1 MKIPNNSRRVISL
14 KSWSQTLTVG
24 VLLIPGVVL
33 LGWALGVETLK
44 RILPGLVAMNPVSAV
59 CFLLLGSSLWLAGPE
74 PGTRKR
80 RQIGRACACVVLL
93 ISLLVLARYLFG
105 WNVAVD
111 RLLFR
116 ASLADNKMAPNTAL
130 NFLFISL
137 AALLLDVQ
145 TRRGRPTE
153 YLTATVSAIALIAL
167 IGYSYQVSTLYG
179 VGHAIPMALHT
190 ATTFLAFSLA
200 LLFARPDRGLMAQIS
215 GDDVGGGMI
224 RRLLLVI
231 VGVPLILGWLIL
243 GGVRTHFYDPAFG
256 FTLFVV
262 LVIASVSVVVW
273 NHAML
278 LQRGDEERR
287 VSEARF
293 RTVVM
298 NIPNV
303 VFSLDSEGAFTLSE
317 GRGLETL
324 ELQPGQVVGQ
334 SAFDVYRD
342 EPTVLSAL
350 RAALKG
356 EIVAWTSQTRD
367 LFFET
372 QCTPLRHPNGEVIE
386 IVGVSS
392 NVTERRQVEAALRK
406 AKEAAEATTRTKSE
420 FLANMSH
427 EIRTPMNGII
437 GMTDLTLDT
446 ELTVEQREY
455 LDMVKSSADSLLC
468 LLNDI
473 LDFSKIEAG
482 KLDLDPID
490 FDLRDSLGD
499 AMKTLAL
506 RAYSKGLE
514 LAYHVPQE
522 VPDALIG
529 DPGRLR
535 QILVNLTGN
544 AIKFTERGEVV
555 VDVEIVSQTG
565 DEVELHFSVRD
576 TGIGIPPE
584 RQKAVFEAFTQAD
597 NSTTRQYGG
606 TGLGLAIS
614 GQLTQLM
621 GGRIW
626 VESEVGKGSVFQFTA
641 RFVVQKNPVPKT
653 APPSLDHFRNLPV
666 LVVDDNRINRRILAE
681 MLNQWGMRP
690 TLAEDALSALV
701 ALEQAAARA
710 EPFTLALL
718 DCMMPS
724 MDGFDLVLQIKE
736 RPALADIRMIM
747 LSSAD
752 RRSDAARCRE
762 LGVAAYL
769 TKPLKQSELL
779 NRIASVLGD
788 GGAAE
793 SCVPAATPPTPPVNQ
808 RSLQIL
814 LAEDNVVNQRLAATV
829 LEKRGHV
836 VVVAPDG
843 NQAVAHW
850 ERQPFDV
857 ILMDVQMP
865 EMDGFE
871 ATAAIREAERQ
882 TGKHIPIVAMT
893 AHAMTGTS
901 ERCLAAGMDGYVS
914 KPLQVSELLRI
925 LDMLL
930 PPTTPADMAPE
941 PEVAPP
947 AREDEPGVEPAIDP
961 EAALARV
968 EGDRELLH
976 EIIGLFLDEAPV
988 RMGEIRVAISD
999 RNGNALE
1006 RAAHSL
1012 KGSVGYFNA
1021 PRAYEAALR
1030 LESIGRDGDWADVES
1045 AGAALEQA
1053 LTRVMQALTALG
1065 AEG

>member
-1 MKIPNNSRRVISL
+1 MKLPNNSCRVVSL
-14 KSWSQTLTVG
+14 KSWSHALTVC
-24 VLLIPGVVL
+24 VLLIPATVL
-33 LGWALGVETLK
+33 LGWAIHAETLK
-44 RILPGLVAMNPVSAV
+44 RVLPGLVAMNPVSAV
-59 CFLLLGSSLWLAGPE
+59 CFLLLGASLWLAGPE
-74 PGTRKR
+74 TGTEKR
-80 RQIGRACACVVLL
+80 RQAGRACAGFVLL

-116 ASLADNKMAPNTAL
+116 ASLAGNTMAPNTAL
-130 NFLFISL
+130 NFLFVSL
-137 AALLLDVQ
+137 AALLLDAE

-167 IGYSYQVSTLYG
+167 IGYAYKVSTLYG
-179 VGHAIPMALHT
+179 VGHAIPMAVHT

-200 LLFARPDRGLMAQIS
+200 LLFARPDRGLMAQIA
-215 GDDVGGGMI
+215 GDDIGGVMI
-224 RRLLLVI
+224 RRLLGVI
-231 VGVPLILGWLIL
+231 VGLPLILGGLIL
-243 GGVRTHFYDPAFG
+243 SGVRAHFYDPAFG

-278 LQRGDEERR
+278 IQRGDEERR

-293 RTVVM
+293 RTVVT

-303 VFSLDSEGAFTLSE
+303 VFSLDSQGVFTLSE
-317 GRGLETL
+317 GRGLEAL
-324 ELQPGQVVGQ
+324 GLRPGQVVGQ

-342 EPTVLSAL
+342 DPPVISAL

-356 EIVAWTSQTRD
+356 EVVAWTSQARG

-372 QCTPLRHPNGEVIE
+372 QCTPLRHPSGEVIE
-386 IVGVSS
+386 IIGVSS
-392 NVTERRQVEAALRK
+392 NATERRQVEAALRE

-490 FDLRDSLGD
+490 FELRDSLGD

-514 LAYHVPQE
+514 LAYHVPPE

-535 QILVNLTGN
+535 QIVVNLTGN

-555 VDVEIVSQTG
+555 IDVKIVSQTE
-565 DEVELHFSVRD
+565 DEAELHFAVSD

-641 RFVVQKNPVPKT
+641 RFGIQKNPVPKT
-653 APPSLDHFRNLPV
+653 APPSLDHLRNLPV

-690 TLAEDALSALV
+690 ALAEDAPSALA

-710 EPFTLALL
+710 EPFPLALL
-718 DCMMPS
+718 DCMMPN
-724 MDGFDLVLQIKE
+724 MDGFDLVLQINE
-736 RPALADIRMIM
+736 RPALADVKMIM

-779 NRIASVLGD
+779 TRIGSVLGEG
-788 GGAAE
+788 GGAE
-793 SCVPAATPPTPPVNQ
+793 SRLPLAAPSAPPVNG
-808 RSLQIL
+808 RSLRIL
-814 LAEDNVVNQRLAATV
+814 LAEDNTVNQKLAVTV

-836 VVVAPDG
+836 VTVAPDG
-843 NQAVAHW
+843 KQAVADW

-882 TGKHIPIVAMT
+882 TGTHIPIVAMT
-893 AHAMTGTS
+893 AHAMKGTS

-914 KPLQVSELLRI
+914 KPLQVSELVRT
-925 LDMLL
+925 LDAL
-930 PPTTPADMAPE
+930 TPSTAPAEAE
-941 PEVAPP
+941 PEPP
-947 AREDEPGVEPAIDP
+947 AREDETVVDEPAIDP
-961 EAALARV
+961 DAALARV
-968 EGDRELLH
+968 EGDRELLQ
-976 EIIGLFLDEAPV
+976 EIIGLFLEEAPL
-988 RMGEIRVAISD
+988 RMGEIRAAISD
-999 RNGNALE
+999 RNANALE

-1012 KGSVGYFNA
+1012 KGSVSYFGA

-1030 LESIGRDGDWADVES
+1030 LESLGREGDWRDVDS

-1053 LTRVMQALTALG
+1053 LARVTQALTTLG
-1065 AEG
+1065 TER

>member
-14 KSWSQTLTVG
+14 KSWSQVLTVG

-59 CFLLLGSSLWLAGPE
+59 CFLLLGASLWLAGPE
-74 PGTRKR
+74 PGLEKR
-80 RQIGRACACVVLL
+80 RRMGHACAFVVLL

-105 WNVAVD
+105 WDVAVD

-116 ASLADNKMAPNTAL
+116 NSLADNKMAPNTAL
-130 NFLFISL
+130 SFLLISL

-153 YLTATVSAIALIAL
+153 YLTATVSAVALIAL
-167 IGYSYQVSTLYG
+167 IGYAYQVSTLYG

-190 ATTFLAFSLA
+190 AATFLAFSLA
-200 LLFARPDRGLMAQIS
+200 LLLARPDRGLMAQIA
-215 GDDVGGGMI
+215 GDDVGGAMI

-243 GGVRTHFYDPAFG
+243 GGVRAGFYDPAFG

-262 LVIASVSVVVW
+262 LVILSVSVVVW
-273 NHAML
+273 KHARL
-278 LQRGDEERR
+278 LQRGDAERR

-293 RTVVM
+293 RTVVT

-303 VFSLDSEGAFTLSE
+303 VFSLDSEGVFTLSE
-317 GRGLETL
+317 GRGLEAL
-324 ELQPGQVVGQ
+324 GLQPGQVVGQ
-334 SAFDVYRD
+334 SAFELYRD
-342 EPTVLSAL
+342 EPTVISAL
-350 RAALKG
+350 RAALRG
-356 EIVAWTSQTRD
+356 EIVAWTSQTRGM
-367 LFFET
+367 FFET
-372 QCTPLRHPNGEVIE
+372 QCTPLRHPGGEVIE
-386 IVGVSS
+386 IIGVSS
-392 NVTERRQVEAALRK
+392 NATERRQVEEALRK
-406 AKEAAEATTRTKSE
+406 AKEAAEASTRTKSE

-506 RAYSKGLE
+506 RADSKGLE
-514 LAYHVPQE
+514 LAYHVPPE

-555 VDVEIVSQTG
+555 VDVEIVSQTEG
-565 DEVELHFSVRD
+565 EVELHFAVSD
-576 TGIGIPPE
+576 TGIGIPPK

-641 RFVVQKNPVPKT
+641 RFGIQKNPVPKT
-653 APPSLDHFRNLPV
+653 APPSLSQLQNLPV

-690 TLAEDALSALV
+690 TLAEDAPSALV
-701 ALEQAAARA
+701 ALEQAEARA

-718 DCMMPS
+718 DCMMPG

-736 RPALADIRMIM
+736 RPALANLRMIM

-779 NRIASVLGD
+779 NRIASVLG
-788 GGAAE
+788 GGTAE
-793 SCVPAATPPTPPVNQ
+793 SRVPSAALPVPPVNQ

-836 VVVAPDG
+836 VTVAPDG
-843 NQAVAHW
+843 KQAVADW
-850 ERQPFDV
+850 ERQPFDL

-893 AHAMTGTS
+893 AHAMKGTS
-901 ERCLAAGMDGYVS
+901 ERCLEAGMDGYVS
-914 KPLQVSELLRI
+914 KPLQVTELLRI
-925 LDMLL
+925 MDTLL
-930 PPTTPADMAPE
+930 PPAASAEAPAEPE
-941 PEVAPP
+941 PGPP
-947 AREDEPGVEPAIDP
+947 AREDEPAVEPAVDP
-961 EAALARV
+961 DAALARV

-976 EIIGLFLDEAPV
+976 EIIGLFLDEAPE
-988 RMGEIRVAISD
+988 RMGEIRTAISD

-1012 KGSVGYFNA
+1012 KGSVSYFGA
-1021 PRAYEAALR
+1021 PSAYEAALR
-1030 LESIGRDGDWADVES
+1030 LESIGRDRDWADVET
-1045 AGAALEQA
+1045 AGKELEQA
-1053 LTRVMQALTALG
+1053 MALVTQALTTLG

>member
-1 MKIPNNSRRVISL
+1 MKIPNISRRVISL
-14 KSWSQTLTVG
+14 KSGSHALTVC

-33 LGWALGVETLK
+33 LGWALHVETLK

-59 CFLLLGSSLWLAGPE
+59 CFLLLGASLWLAGPE
-74 PGTRKR
+74 PGTQKR
-80 RQIGRACACVVLL
+80 RQRGRACAAAVLL

-130 NFLFISL
+130 NFLLVSL

-167 IGYSYQVSTLYG
+167 IGYAYQISTLYG

-190 ATTFLAFSLA
+190 AATFLAFSLA
-200 LLFARPDRGLMAQIS
+200 LLLARPDRGLMAQIA
-215 GDDVGGGMI
+215 GDDVGGVMI

-243 GGVRTHFYDPAFG
+243 GGVRAGFYDPAFG

-273 NHAML
+273 NHARL
-278 LQRGDEERR
+278 LQRGGEERR

-293 RTVVM
+293 RTVVT

-303 VFSLDSEGAFTLSE
+303 VFSLDSEGIFTLSE
-317 GRGLETL
+317 GRGLEAL
-324 ELQPGQVVGQ
+324 GLQPGQVVGQ
-334 SAFDVYRD
+334 SAFELYQN
-342 EPTVLSAL
+342 EPTVISAL

-356 EIVAWTSQTRD
+356 EIVAWTSQTRG

-372 QCTPLRHPNGEVIE
+372 QCTPLRHPSGEVIE
-386 IVGVSS
+386 IIGVSS
-392 NVTERRQVEAALRK
+392 NATERRQVEEALRK
-406 AKEAAEATTRTKSE
+406 AKEAAEASTRTKSE

-506 RAYSKGLE
+506 RADSKGLE
-514 LAYHVPQE
+514 LAYHVPPE

-535 QILVNLTGN
+535 QIVVNLTGN

-555 VDVEIVSQTG
+555 VDVKIVSQTEG
-565 DEVELHFSVRD
+565 EVELHFAVSD

-614 GQLTQLM
+614 GQLTQFM

-641 RFVVQKNPVPKT
+641 RFGIQKNPVAKT
-653 APPSLDHFRNLPV
+653 ALPSLSDFQDMPV

-681 MLNQWGMRP
+681 MLNQWGMQP
-690 TLAEDALSALV
+690 TLAEDAPSALA
-701 ALEQAAARA
+701 ALEQAEARA

-718 DCMMPS
+718 DCMMPH

-736 RPALADIRMIM
+736 RPALANLRMIM

-779 NRIASVLGD
+779 NRIASVLGG

-793 SCVPAATPPTPPVNQ
+793 SRVPSAAPPASPVNQ
-808 RSLQIL
+808 RPLQIL

-843 NQAVAHW
+843 KQAVSDW
-850 ERQPFDV
+850 KRQPFDV

-882 TGKHIPIVAMT
+882 TGQHIPIVAMT
-893 AHAMTGTS
+893 AHAMKGTS

-930 PPTTPADMAPE
+930 PPAASAGVPAEPE
-941 PEVAPP
+941 PAPP
-947 AREDEPGVEPAIDP
+947 AWEDEPAVEPAVDP
-961 EAALARV
+961 DAALARV

-976 EIIGLFLDEAPV
+976 EIIGLFLGEAPE
-988 RMGEIRVAISD
+988 RMGEIRAAISD

-1012 KGSVGYFNA
+1012 KGSVSYFGA
-1021 PRAYEAALR
+1021 PRAYGAALR
-1030 LESIGRDGDWADVES
+1030 LESIGRDGDWADVEA
-1045 AGAALEQA
+1045 AGKELEQA
-1053 LTRVMQALTALG
+1053 LALVTQALTTLG
-1065 AEG
+1065 TEG